1 MLSTQLTDFDY
12 EECNTHRA
20 GKLCY
25 VTPLLEQIDVQ
36 PEKGFANSFPGGG
49 VEPTGASYDD
59 FYLDNE

>member
-1 MLSTQLTDFDY
+1 MKNVT
-12 EECNTHRA
+12 THRA

-49 VEPTGASYDD
+49 VEPLSSVWRNYEDP
-59 FYLDNE
+59 E

>member
-1 MLSTQLTDFDY
+1 
-12 EECNTHRA
+12 
-20 GKLCY
+20 
-25 VTPLLEQIDVQ
+25 VQ

>member
-1 MLSTQLTDFDY
+1 MKNVT
-12 EECNTHRA
+12 THRA

-59 FYLDNE
+59 FYLENEYKTAQL

>member
-1 MLSTQLTDFDY
+1 MKNVTTL
-12 EECNTHRA
+12 RA

-49 VEPTGASYDD
+49 VEPLSSVWRNYEDP
-59 FYLDNE
+59 E

>member
-1 MLSTQLTDFDY
+1 MKRVSTT
-12 EECNTHRA
+12 EEGRPR
-20 GKLCY
+20 Y
-25 VTPLLEQIDVQ
+25 VAPRLEQIDVQ

>member
-1 MLSTQLTDFDY
+1 MK
-12 EECNTHRA
+12 NVPTHRA
-20 GKLCY
+20 GTLCY

-36 PEKGFANSFPGGG
+36 PETGFANSFPCGG

>member
-1 MLSTQLTDFDY
+1 MKNVT
-12 EECNTHRA
+12 THRA

-36 PEKGFANSFPGGG
+36 PEKGFANSVPGGVG
-49 VEPTGASYDD
+49 EPSGASYDD

>member
-1 MLSTQLTDFDY
+1 MKNVTTP
-12 EECNTHRA
+12 RA

>member
-1 MLSTQLTDFDY
+1 MKNVT
-12 EECNTHRA
+12 THRA

-49 VEPTGASYDD
+49 VEPTGASSDD

>member
-1 MLSTQLTDFDY
+1 MKNVT
-12 EECNTHRA
+12 THRA

-25 VTPLLEQIDVQ
+25 V
-36 PEKGFANSFPGGG
+36 SFPGGG